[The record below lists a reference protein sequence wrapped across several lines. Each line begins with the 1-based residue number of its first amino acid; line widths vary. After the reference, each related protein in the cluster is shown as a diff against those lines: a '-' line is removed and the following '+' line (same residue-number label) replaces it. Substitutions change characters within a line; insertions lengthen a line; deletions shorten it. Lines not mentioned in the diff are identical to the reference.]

1 MDKEDQEFMDK
12 HNLASQFTSERTQRC
27 IELMKPEI
35 RPLVDLP
42 LKEKIEKTKEVIKE
56 AFAKYKNVGIGFSGG
71 TDSLVL
77 LDIVLQIKPDIPVVF
92 VDTIRDFPEN
102 YQFVEETRQRYGI
115 QNLITVRAD
124 KDRCDE
130 YAAKYGYK
138 TPEFMTEYCNDHKI
152 APMIRAIK
160 QFGFDGFLVGLRGV
174 EHEERAQEV
183 FFSPRHNPPHHRV
196 HSLLFWKREDI
207 MTYVK
212 EHNLICN
219 PLYAKGYKSLGCTI
233 CSAVVTDP
241 NAHERSGRGIVRE
254 TVMKKL
260 RELGYT

>member
-12 HNLASQFTSERTQRC
+12 HNLADKFTSDRTQRC

-42 LKEKIEKTKEVIKE
+42 LKEKIKKTQEIIRE

-77 LDIVLQIKPDIPVVF
+77 LHLTLQIKHDIPVVF
-92 VDTIRDFPEN
+92 VDTIKDFPEN

-115 QNLITVRAD
+115 QNLITVRTD

-130 YAAKYGYK
+130 YAAKLGFK

-152 APMIRAIK
+152 VPMIRAIK

-183 FFSPRHNPPHHRV
+183 FFSPRHNPEHHRV
-196 HSLLFWKREDI
+196 HPLLFWRREDI
-207 MTYVK
+207 MQYVK
-212 EHNLICN
+212 ENNLICN
-219 PLYAKGYKSLGCTI
+219 PLYSKGYKSLGCTI

-241 NAHERSGRGIVRE
+241 NAHERAGRGIVRE
-254 TVMKKL
+254 VIMKKL